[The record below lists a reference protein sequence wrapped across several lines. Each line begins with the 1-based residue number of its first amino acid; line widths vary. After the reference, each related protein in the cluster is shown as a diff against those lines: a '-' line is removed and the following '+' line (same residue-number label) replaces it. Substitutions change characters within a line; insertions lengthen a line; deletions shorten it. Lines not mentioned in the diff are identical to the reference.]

1 MTALISEGTATAP
14 LDGAALVPG
23 PDGDA
28 ARQPVVL
35 ADEQIGVNDA
45 IAAALTRW
53 VGSMPALY
61 VVLVIFGAWMTA
73 ATWWAPLHR
82 LDPFPFPF
90 LLFLDN
96 VAQLVLCL
104 VIMVGQ
110 RVLGKAADRRAVQ
123 TYENAEEI
131 FRQVAD
137 LQAHLDR
144 HDQALS
150 RGVSLLESRPH
161 PWIERHRVQN
171 PPQARDEVV
180 NANQRIAAWLTT
192 RLGNVWAFYLAAGTQ
207 VVWVLSAVLGL
218 QHFDR
223 YPFAFMSFLSTLAQ
237 LLFMIII
244 MVGQDVLGR
253 AGDRRSEQTYLD
265 AEAILYECRR
275 MKARLSA
282 QDRIIDSL
290 AGYTSTHAVEQL
302 AQAVHADPAL
312 RRHEAHA
319 RIVSGS
325 AGSNNPAR
333 HQNWDDLAEE
343 SKHSYRERARRLGED
358 LTEIGCLIVPTYD
371 PALNVVLSDEEVQAL
386 ARLDYERWTAGWAT
400 VAAPAGYGIDTSKE
414 PVSWDSL
421 PEQARAIGVAAA
433 RRVPMALARA
443 GFQVLRDVRTTDGG
457 AGEADF
463 TQQEWAV
470 LQQALM
476 AAGVLVAIAEG
487 SVDSEEMFALV
498 KKLRDVAITH
508 PRRFIREVAASS
520 SYDTGLRP
528 DSTYAGYKPIAVD
541 VIGSAAGIVGRVAPD
556 ELHAFQVLLGEIAE
570 EVGDAN
576 LEGGFFGLGAQ
587 RRFGNEI
594 TAIAAVHEAAGLT
607 VPQSTPTP
615 KPGRASKAGTTTQPE
630 ITTQPDDATEHSTA
644 ADIETTAS
652 PASPDG
658 APAPRTASAPADAIP
673 PKHRSSAE

>member
-1 MTALISEGTATAP
+1 MTVFVAEDNAMTECVPEDGPAP
-14 LDGAALVPG
+14 IPG

-28 ARQPVVL
+28 ARQPAAM
-35 ADEQIGVNDA
+35 ADERIGVNDA
-45 IAAALTRW
+45 IAALLTRW
-53 VGSMPALY
+53 VGSMPTLY
-61 VVLVIFGAWMTA
+61 VVLVVFGAWMTA

-82 LDPFPFPF
+82 LDPYPFPF

-123 TYENAEEI
+123 TYDNAEEI

-161 PWIERHRVQN
+161 PWIERHRVQD

-180 NANQRIAAWLTT
+180 TANQRAAAWLTK
-192 RLGNVWAFYLAAGTQ
+192 RLGNVWAFYLAAATQ
-207 VVWVLSAVLGL
+207 VVWVLSAALGL

-237 LLFMIII
+237 LLFMIVI

-265 AEAILYECRR
+265 AEAIRYECRR

-290 AGYTSTHAVEQL
+290 AGYSSTHAVEQL

-319 RIVSGS
+319 RIVSGTG
-325 AGSNNPAR
+325 GSDAPAR
-333 HQNWDDLAEE
+333 QQNWDDLSDE
-343 SKHSYRERARRLGED
+343 SRRSYRERARRLGED

-371 PALNVVLSDEEVQAL
+371 PAVSAELTEEEVRAL
-386 ARLDYERWTAGWAT
+386 ARLDYERWTGEGAIA
-400 VAAPAGYGIDTSKE
+400 AGYDSGAIAE
-414 PVSWDSL
+414 PVVWDGL

-433 RRVPMALARA
+433 RRVPVALARA
-443 GFQVLRDVRTTDGG
+443 GFQVLRDIRATDGG

-463 TQQEWAV
+463 TPAEWAT
-470 LQQALM
+470 LQHSLM

-487 SVDSEEMFALV
+487 GVDAEEMFALI
-498 KKLRDVAITH
+498 KKLREVAITH
-508 PRRFIREVAASS
+508 PRRFIRELAGSS
-520 SYDTGLRP
+520 SFDTELQP
-528 DSTYAGYKPIAVD
+528 DTTYATYSSIAVD
-541 VIGSAAGIVGRVAPD
+541 LIGSCAAIVGRVAPD
-556 ELHAFQVLLGEIAE
+556 ELPYFQALLGEIAE
-570 EVGDAN
+570 DVGDAN
-576 LEGGFFGLGAQ
+576 MEGGFFGLGAQ
-587 RRFGNEI
+587 RRFGNEV
-594 TAIAAVHEAAGLT
+594 TAIAAVYRAAGLE
-607 VPQSTPTP
+607 
-615 KPGRASKAGTTTQPE
+615 K
-630 ITTQPDDATEHSTA
+630 
-644 ADIETTAS
+644 
-652 PASPDG
+652 
-658 APAPRTASAPADAIP
+658 APAPETVAKPGNSARAVSSAKSEGAAASEEDPAPTDTA
-673 PKHRSSAE
+673 RSSNPESTE

>member
-1 MTALISEGTATAP
+1 MTAFIPEDTSAIAP
-14 LDGAALVPG
+14 APDDDGP
-23 PDGDA
+23 
-28 ARQPVVL
+28 RQPAVL
-35 ADEQIGVNDA
+35 ADERIGVNDA

-53 VGSMPALY
+53 VRSMPALY
-61 VVLVIFGAWMTA
+61 VVLVIFAAWMTA
-73 ATWWAPLHR
+73 ATWWGPLHR
-82 LDPFPFPF
+82 ADPYPFPF

-161 PWIERHRVQN
+161 PWIERHKVQN
-171 PPQARDEVV
+171 PPQARDELTTI
-180 NANQRIAAWLTT
+180 NQRIAAWLTT
-192 RLGNVWAFYLAAGTQ
+192 RLSNVWAFYLAAATQ
-207 VVWVLSAVLGL
+207 AVWVLSAQLGV

-237 LLFMIII
+237 LVLMIVI

-253 AGDRRSEQTYLD
+253 AGDRRSEQTFLD

-302 AQAVHADPAL
+302 AQAVHDDPAL

-319 RIVSGS
+319 QIMTGNG
-325 AGSNNPAR
+325 GSNHQAR
-333 HQNWDDLAEE
+333 HQNWDTLPED
-343 SKHSYRERARRLGED
+343 SKQSYRARARHLGDD
-358 LTEIGCLIVPTYD
+358 LSTIGCLLVPAFD
-371 PALNVVLSDEEVQAL
+371 PALGVILSEEEVQTL
-386 ARLDYERWTAGWAT
+386 AQLDYDRWTSERTILANADGCDET
-400 VAAPAGYGIDTSKE
+400 LTENPVAWE
-414 PVSWDSL
+414 RL
-421 PEQARAIGVAAA
+421 PDQARAIGVAAA
-433 RRVPMALARA
+433 RRVPVVLARA
-443 GFQVLRDVRTTDGG
+443 GFQVLRDVRSTDGG

-463 TQQEWAV
+463 VPEDWAT

-487 SVDSEEMFALV
+487 VVDAEEMFALI
-498 KKLRDVAITH
+498 KKLREVAITH
-508 PRRFIREVAASS
+508 PRRFIRELAGSS
-520 SYDTGLRP
+520 SFDTGLQP
-528 DSTYAGYKPIAVD
+528 DTTYAEYLPVAVAVIA
-541 VIGSAAGIVGRVAPD
+541 SAATIVGSVAPD
-556 ELHAFQVLLGEIAE
+556 ELTHFQILLGEIAE
-570 EVGDAN
+570 DVGDAN

-594 TAIAAVHEAAGLT
+594 TAIAAVHRAAR
-607 VPQSTPTP
+607 PEIA
-615 KPGRASKAGTTTQPE
+615 PGVERAGTPE
-630 ITTQPDDATEHSTA
+630 NT
-644 ADIETTAS
+644 
-652 PASPDG
+652 G
-658 APAPRTASAPADAIP
+658 ASADSGQKLAGMTEDAVAGPENPEPA
-673 PKHRSSAE
+673 E